1 MDTAA
6 LALCRDNKLPMLVFG
21 SDGSDTLIRA
31 LSGERIGTL
40 ITAG

>member
-21 SDGSDTLIRA
+21 AAGTDTLVRA
-31 LSGERIGTL
+31 ISGEKIGTL